1 MAAHFVP
8 SDQVAQIRRRLTHP
22 VIDADGHLAEF
33 MPMVIDC
40 MREVADDAVAERF
53 IRFRRS
59 PFTSGEGY
67 LPTRVF
73 FGSPPTLD
81 RMTVMLPKL
90 LYRRLEEIGLD
101 FALLY
106 PTSGLSVLSNP
117 DDELRQAAAR
127 ALNTYY
133 AQGLRRAPRPAR
145 ARRGHPDVQP
155 RRGGGRARLRRRHPR
170 PQGSGDERD
179 GAAHGSPR
187 RLGRVVGRHARPRQP
202 PRLRPAVG
210 DAAWSS
216 AWCRPSTASATGGG
230 AGCRRRTTS
239 TTTWATSPPRRRR
252 RAAR

>member
-1 MAAHFVP
+1 MAFHFVP
-8 SDQVAQIRRRLTHP
+8 SDQVARIRRGLTHP

-53 IRFRRS
+53 VRFRRS

-133 AQGLRRAPRPAR
+133 ARVFAELPRPSR
-145 ARRGHPDVQP
+145 ARRRHPDVQP
-155 RRGGGRARLRRRHPR
+155 
-170 PQGSGDERD
+170 
-179 GAAHGSPR
+179 
-187 RLGRVVGRHARPRQP
+187 
-202 PRLRPAVG
+202 
-210 DAAWSS
+210 
-216 AWCRPSTASATGGG
+216 
-230 AGCRRRTTS
+230 
-239 TTTWATSPPRRRR
+239 
-252 RAAR
+252 